1 MPRLEYE
8 GKVHE
13 LVTPVVLGRSST
25 CDITLGDADTS
36 RRHAKVWIEDGQGWI
51 EDLGTQN
58 GTRVNDIRITA
69 KCRLVPGDSIRI
81 GKHRLTFLG
90 DPVPVSEAATML
102 SQPSKSTGIEQT
114 FHPDSAARSS
124 GTNMPSA
131 GALKPGD
138 TPATGQPVA
147 NDTWATPSPV
157 RSGVPGWVVVLVAVI
172 SAGASGLAVW
182 YL

>member
-1 MPRLEYE
+1 MVNIARRRALGEFLRKHRELASEPVTRKQGRKRRTPGLRREEVALAAGISPTWYARLEQ
-8 GKVHE
+8 GKEV
-13 LVTPVVLGRSST
+13 
-25 CDITLGDADTS
+25 
-36 RRHAKVWIEDGQGWI
+36 
-51 EDLGTQN
+51 
-58 GTRVNDIRITA
+58 
-69 KCRLVPGDSIRI
+69 
-81 GKHRLTFLG
+81 
-90 DPVPVSEAATML
+90 
-102 SQPSKSTGIEQT
+102 
-114 FHPDSAARSS
+114 
-124 GTNMPSA
+124 MPSA